1 MSCEIPQEYHH
12 LTFSCIMLEDGQ
24 TLCMRGLTSFQH
36 AVKLKMEASFTKNSL
51 EASKNGIS
59 QQKNICTKSTIE
71 SLRKGVKDVQ
81 N

>member
-36 AVKLKMEASFTKNSL
+36 AVKLKMETSFTKNSL
-51 EASKNGIS
+51 EASKNGILS
-59 QQKNICTKSTIE
+59 KKIYAQNQQ
-71 SLRKGVKDVQ
+71 
-81 N
+81 